1 MYIKP
6 DFDDGNI
13 KMGLFEKKKKGAL
26 YYFLSKFLNIVFLFF
41 FSSLLYYVLELLQN
55 PLYMFLNN
63 CCKLKYSLSTHYLL
77 FFSSPCL
84 MPDCVVREEG
94 MRHMGDSIAHLL
106 QMSC

>member
-1 MYIKP
+1 MCFEWLSTGLGSINLYIKP

-63 CCKLKYSLSTHYLL
+63 W
-77 FFSSPCL
+77 
-84 MPDCVVREEG
+84 
-94 MRHMGDSIAHLL
+94 
-106 QMSC
+106 